1 MNSGSPGTTG
11 ALTAIKEGIEL
22 VAQVL
27 ATTGSSEPAP
37 DPKPKAKY
45 RDIIIAVH
53 GIGEQSRFA
62 TVRSVANRLAQTRE
76 LCGQDGPPPLAPQP
90 LGYFHPEVRGAT
102 EVLRLDRFP
111 RDPKHPLAGV
121 GFTEVFWADIPREV
135 DRDGATLEET
145 KAWGRTIIARARAVY
160 LSATPG
166 RPTETDRLREPD
178 FSLAGEV
185 LDEIVETVEVLEN
198 LTFLASK
205 AGVFQ
210 LDLNRILNEYLGDV
224 QIVTEFTQSRRDIV
238 GRFQQ
243 VMSRVHADYP
253 EARLHIVAHS
263 EGTVVSFLGLLHAM
277 SGERVVPS
285 EGERGALLEKTG
297 ALPGWLQRVRGYM
310 TLGSPIDKHLLLWP
324 HLFDT
329 FDLSKAQQELGN
341 GHIQWRNYYD
351 YGDPVGFR
359 LNTARLWLQQK
370 GCAVFEFD
378 KDQHDIGFARY
389 MLPGKA
395 HNDYWGDKAVFEHF
409 VSDVIARRDE
419 PARAVESKS
428 ANDRASD
435 LNPDGCKRPR
445 TRWWTYII
453 SPSVPYVLSAVLLI
467 ASVFLFYRAM
477 VNFTQPPLDPVQNF
491 VRYMSVGVPP
501 PESTSITQLFLN
513 ALGVAALI
521 GGTTLL
527 SRWPRLTREKAWWLA
542 GGAAFAVGC
551 AAYAAIPKESRDAIG
566 IIFLR
571 WPDAGSWLTLG
582 IPLSLAL
589 VAPWLPFTKGARAA
603 LVLAGFATLGI
614 LAWVWKHPEGSLASA
629 FGNRPA
635 VETFVT
641 LGLVAGA
648 FTLPWCGFRCR
659 DDGTRMFRWWPAL
672 VGVALFVAGTIF
684 HQVSG
689 TGDRIDALFD
699 RWREPA
705 TYGTVCAALVA
716 ALIGMTSIMPPVTRH
731 HAEMRG
737 RRSRWFRKGMR
748 PLIACGAVAVAA
760 LVLYQAPA
768 ENRQPPLTDAQYNE
782 MLRKFLAEMPVEGAR
797 QKAEQVRDL
806 ITVVPPAWPV
816 ILAGLAFL
824 YLWWL
829 AALIFDLGFVWQRY
843 VRRAVANE
851 RLFAWSHLDPPA
863 RAG

>member
-1 MNSGSPGTTG
+1 MNSASTGTTG
-11 ALTAIKEGIEL
+11 ALAAIKEGIEL

-27 ATTGSSEPAP
+27 ATTATPGPAA

-76 LCGQDGPPPLAPQP
+76 LCGEGGPPPLAPQP
-90 LGYFHPEVRGAT
+90 LGYFHPDVRGAT

-111 RDPKHPLAGV
+111 RDPQHPLAGV
-121 GFTEVFWADIPREV
+121 GFTEVFWADIPQEV
-135 DRDGATLEET
+135 DRDGATLEDT

-160 LSATPG
+160 LSARPG
-166 RPTETDRLREPD
+166 GPTEADRLREPD

-198 LTFLASK
+198 LTFLARK
-205 AGVFQ
+205 AGVFS

-243 VMSRVHADYP
+243 VLSRVHADYP

-285 EGERGALLEKTG
+285 AGEQGALLEQTG
-297 ALPGWLQRVRGYM
+297 ELPGWLRKVRGYM

-324 HLFDT
+324 HLFDA
-329 FDLSKAQQELGN
+329 FELSKAQKELGT
-341 GHIQWRNYYD
+341 GRIQWRNYYD
-351 YGDPVGFR
+351 YGDPVGFK
-359 LNTARLWLQQK
+359 LNTTRLWLKEK

-378 KDQHDIGFARY
+378 KDKHDLGFARY

-409 VSDVIARRDE
+409 VSDVIARQDDIA
-419 PARAVESKS
+419 PDPTTGAATQRAPGG
-428 ANDRASD
+428 ALTRAK
-435 LNPDGCKRPR
+435 PPG
-445 TRWWTYII
+445 TRWWTYVI
-453 SPSVPYVLSAVLLI
+453 SPSVPYALSALLLI

-501 PESTSITQLFLN
+501 PESTTITQLVLN

-521 GGTTLL
+521 AGTTLL

-542 GGAAFAVGC
+542 GGAAFALGC
-551 AAYAAIPKESRDAIG
+551 AAYASIPKESRDAIG
-566 IIFLR
+566 VFFLR

-589 VAPWLPFTKGARAA
+589 VAPWLPFTKGARMAF
-603 LVLAGFATLGI
+603 VSAGIVVLGI
-614 LAWVWKHPEGSLASA
+614 LACVWKYPDGRLASA
-629 FGNRPA
+629 FGSLPA
-635 VETFVT
+635 IEAFVT
-641 LGLVAGA
+641 FGLVAGA
-648 FTLPWCGFRCR
+648 FTLPWCGPRCR
-659 DDGTRMFRWWPAL
+659 DDGTKVFRWWPAL
-672 VGVALFVAGTIF
+672 IGVGLFAAGVIF
-684 HQVSG
+684 YQASG
-689 TGDRIDALFD
+689 TGPRIDRFFD

-705 TYGTVCAALVA
+705 TYGTVCAALIS
-716 ALIGMTSIMPPVTRH
+716 ALVGMTSIMPPVPRH
-731 HAEMRG
+731 RAEMRG
-737 RRSRWFRKGMR
+737 RRTRWFRKGMR

-760 LVLYQAPA
+760 LVIYQAPA
-768 ENRQPPLTDAQYNE
+768 ENRQPPLTGAQYNE

-797 QKAEQVRDL
+797 QKARQVSDL

-816 ILAGLAFL
+816 ILSGLAFL

-851 RLFAWSHLDPPA
+851 RLFTWRHLEPPA